1 MEVDYDV
8 VVVAK
13 PSQLFDFLSRNLHCG
28 KSTTTKSQ
36 QLQAL
41 SLPMNSPSPQ
51 LLRALRTSLTNAP
64 RSFRLGV
71 NASRLPRSF
80 NASPCAPLPSTRRNN
95 GTSIRPSRMIP
106 RSHSHKPVSH
116 DRGPESDESTQT
128 DFAALDVLGNM
139 PAPSTAVDATLDSGF
154 HLNSGV
160 KISGGDAVILVG
172 GEAFAWRPWKTVQGA
187 ANDRE
192 AKASMINAKGQ
203 FEIDEAAWGLLSA
216 VYPRPDML
224 ILGLGASM
232 YPLSPET
239 KRHINSLGIRVE
251 VQDTR
256 NAAAQFNM
264 LATERGVNDIA
275 AALIPIGWK
284 GRL

>member
-1 MEVDYDV
+1 MKVNYDV

-13 PSQLFDFLSRNLHCG
+13 PSQLFDFRLLFPQLALRQ
-28 KSTTTKSQ
+28 STDSSPTSKLKH
-36 QLQAL
+36 LQTL
-41 SLPMNSPSPQ
+41 SLPMISPSPQ
-51 LLRALRTSLTNAP
+51 LLRALRTSLTSAP
-64 RSFRLGV
+64 RSFSLGV

-139 PAPSTAVDATLDSGF
+139 PAPSTAVDVTLDSGF

-172 GEAFAWRPWKTVQGA
+172 GEAFAWRPWKTVKGA

-192 AKASMINAKGQ
+192 AKAAMINAKGQ

-216 VYPRPDML
+216 VYPRP
-224 ILGLGASM
+224 G
-232 YPLSPET
+232 T
-239 KRHINSLGIRVE
+239 
-251 VQDTR
+251 
-256 NAAAQFNM
+256 
-264 LATERGVNDIA
+264 
-275 AALIPIGWK
+275 
-284 GRL
+284 